1 MLLLL
6 LLHPLANRPFHVPCV
21 CVCDCVLSC
30 ACVPC
35 VPACVPCVP
44 CVPVCVR
51 ACVRQVSK
59 GPYLG
64 KELEFG
70 MKGRLA
76 KDVPNTIAHT
86 PGLATSPRFRNSP
99 RMTFSHEPRF

>member
-1 MLLLL
+1 M
-6 LLHPLANRPFHVPCV
+6 
-21 CVCDCVLSC
+21 
-30 ACVPC
+30 
-35 VPACVPCVP
+35 
-44 CVPVCVR
+44 
-51 ACVRQVSK
+51 SK